1 MILRRRTFTCW
12 NTRIQKFKL
21 SVQFGGQVV
30 CVGFAFLEIPVI
42 GAAAICRSSARKQ
55 SQRQFHNEIINDKN
69 DTFDRML
76 KWKALFKNPKNG
88 RSFVGVNSG

>member
-30 CVGFAFLEIPVI
+30 CVGFAFLEVPVI
-42 GAAAICRSSARKQ
+42 GAATICRSSARKQ

-69 DTFDRML
+69 DTL
-76 KWKALFKNPKNG
+76 KSNIELK
-88 RSFVGVNSG
+88 SGK